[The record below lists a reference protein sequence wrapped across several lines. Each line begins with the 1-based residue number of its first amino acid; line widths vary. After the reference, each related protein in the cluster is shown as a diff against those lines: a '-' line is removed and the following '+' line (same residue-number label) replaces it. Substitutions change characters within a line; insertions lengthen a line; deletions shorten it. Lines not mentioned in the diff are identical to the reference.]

1 MEFKMNRN
9 ASGYYDETAYKAIQG
24 MAKTG
29 EIYECGHKVVLII
42 KNHGNH
48 CTALT
53 LLEQDS
59 DNCTIIDSL
68 NHKFYTD
75 PSRVQYVY
83 TNMLGQCVDVI
94 EAESFKIVLE
104 EIEYALGFYNLHE
117 KELLRLNQR
126 IRELEKQV
134 IDLEAEKTETGD
146 ETIYKRLY
154 EDIIDK
160 LIDKK
165 VL

>member
-1 MEFKMNRN
+1 
-9 ASGYYDETAYKAIQG
+9 
-24 MAKTG
+24 
-29 EIYECGHKVVLII
+29 
-42 KNHGNH
+42 
-48 CTALT
+48 
-53 LLEQDS
+53 
-59 DNCTIIDSL
+59 
-68 NHKFYTD
+68 
-75 PSRVQYVY
+75 
-83 TNMLGQCVDVI
+83 MLGQCVDTI
-94 EAESFKIVLE
+94 EAESFKMVVQ
-104 EIEYALGFYNLHE
+104 EIEYALGFYNLHQS
-117 KELLRLNQR
+117 ELLRLNQR